1 MSIVIALI
9 GIANTLSLSIHER
22 TRELGLLRAMG
33 MSRKQLRSAVRWEAV
48 IVALIGTVIG
58 TALGLLL
65 SYTMVKVLV
74 SQGITTFAIPV
85 TGMVTVVIFGA
96 VLGVVASIW
105 PAYKTSKLNVLQ
117 AIATE

>member
-1 MSIVIALI
+1 
-9 GIANTLSLSIHER
+9 
-22 TRELGLLRAMG
+22 MG
-33 MSRKQLRSAVRWEAV
+33 MSRSQLRSSVRWEAV

-58 TALGLLL
+58 TALGVGM

-74 SQGITTFAIPV
+74 SQGITEFAIPV
-85 TGMVTVVIFGA
+85 GGMVTVVVFGA

-105 PAYKTSKLNVLQ
+105 PAYKTSKLNVLD